1 MSGEV
6 PWIRDVGGVSPWD
19 VLRLGG
25 EYVPGKVS
33 VVIDVARDIVEE
45 KPKGEDGPTQTDNG
59 YLGAGVTIDIEVWTE
74 EQLDRLVR
82 LLVNWFPKKPG
93 ATSVPVEIIYPSAI
107 MAGISRIRIAGFS
120 IPKWN
125 KATLTIPLKARE
137 WLPPGS
143 QKPTSTSN
151 QTQGGAGGGPD
162 GNGGPLGGPGDVPPP
177 DPENLGADFP

>member
-137 WLPPGS
+137 WLPPDRRS
-143 QKPTSTSN
+143 LLALVTKRR
-151 QTQGGAGGGPD
+151 GARAGVRMVTAGR
-162 GNGGPLGGPGDVPPP
+162 
-177 DPENLGADFP
+177 